1 MKKKESLKH
10 HMWTKEEIK
19 KLYEIWEKY
28 SAEDVAESLGIEVG
42 QVRYMVTQMR
52 KQGFPLQKKRKVG
65 KTMIMLEELKAE
77 LKIK

>member
-28 SAEDVAESLGIEVG
+28 SAEDVAEALRIEVG

-52 KQGFPLQKKRKVG
+52 KQGFPLQKKRTKGRV
-65 KTMIMLEELKAE
+65 MIMLEELKEE